1 MAERIGELAYKL
13 TVDNGQ
19 FSAGM
24 GQAGTQIDKLAGQSG
39 KGGAAIQAAF
49 ANVGTSGTQ
58 VFQSLT
64 SGGPAA
70 AIASLQGGVIGIGEA
85 FTSALGPAGLI
96 VGGLAAGL
104 AALVTQAE
112 STTKALQQIGRTAR
126 VLGESVRDT
135 QVLLQVFSAGGFD
148 PAEAQALLLKFQNK
162 IGELRQNPNAPIA
175 HSLRNIGID
184 PTTIANAPLV
194 ESFGRINEAL
204 RNTANGFDRATA
216 AREIFGRGSVELAD
230 IIARGANA
238 VNVAQRDTDRYGAS
252 PETLARVEALRQKW
266 KDFEAENVSI
276 AKTIGKAWDEAMVGI
291 SEGWLAFNRLTA
303 SSLEGMFHLNAIR
316 RQAETLARIQRE
328 LEVAEAAR
336 AAARAAATPEA
347 IAAAIAARTRTA
359 NLEASALG
367 DNWRR
372 TAGEI
377 GLSGRQLEIYRL
389 AQKGAT
395 AQELDALHVQDRHLA
410 RIEAEVRLRQTMRD
424 QLRNE
429 RPEMLALTGLD
440 ANSLEGVK
448 LSVGLQQ
455 QAEHRASTEESFDR
469 SVRDAADLTIAEISE
484 ATRRIVQAI
493 EEARLR
499 TP

>member
-175 HSLRNIGID
+175 SSLRNIGID
-184 PTTIANAPLV
+184 PATIASASTI
-194 ESFGRINEAL
+194 EAFARINEAL
-204 RNTANGFDRATA
+204 KNTTNNFDRANA
-216 AREIFGRGSVELAD
+216 AREILGRGAVELAD
-230 IIARGANA
+230 VIARGANA
-238 VNVAQRDTDRYGAS
+238 VRVANRDVDRYGAS
-252 PETLARVEALRQKW
+252 PETLARVEALRQAW
-266 KDFEAENVSI
+266 KKLEEDHVSI
-276 AKTIGKAWDEAMVGI
+276 AKTVGKAWDETMVLI
-291 SEGWLAFNRLTA
+291 SEGWLKVNQQTVQSARGMSESIIRMSGLRDALERYRRDNPNGQPGVDGNP
-303 SSLEGMFHLNAIR
+303 SLQPPTNDL
-316 RQAETLARIQRE
+316 
-328 LEVAEAAR
+328 
-336 AAARAAATPEA
+336 
-347 IAAAIAARTRTA
+347 AARTRTA

-367 DNWRR
+367 DSWRR

-429 RPEMLALTGLD
+429 RPETLALTGLD

-469 SVRDAADLTIAEISE
+469 SVREAADATIAEISE